1 MENTPIESLI
11 QFLSRLPG
19 LGPRSAARMVLFLL
33 NKKQSHLEPLLDL
46 MRQVDEQVVPCPI
59 CGNLDTQSPCH
70 LCRDER
76 RQKNIVC
83 VVPQVADIWALERTR
98 IYKGQYFVL
107 GGLLSALDGIGP
119 EDLKINSL
127 VEKINKGG
135 IEEVILALPLTVD
148 GQTTLHYLAEI
159 LKQTPAKLSTLA
171 HGVPVGGEL
180 DYLDEGTIQTAF
192 KARRQI

>member
-19 LGPRSAARMVLFLL
+19 LGPRSATRMVLFLL
-33 NKKQSHLEPLLDL
+33 NKKQSHLEPLMDL
-46 MRQVDEQVVPCPI
+46 MRQVDEKVIVCPV

-70 LCRDER
+70 LCQDTR
-76 RQKNIVC
+76 RQKNVVC

-119 EDLKINSL
+119 EDLKISSL
-127 VEKINKGG
+127 VEKINQGG
-135 IEEVILALPLTVD
+135 IEEVILALPLTVE
-148 GQTTLHYLAEI
+148 GQTTLHYLADI
-159 LKQTPAKLSTLA
+159 LKSTSVKLSTLA

-192 KARRQI
+192 TARREL

>member
-127 VEKINKGG
+127 VEKINK
-135 IEEVILALPLTVD
+135 
-148 GQTTLHYLAEI
+148 
-159 LKQTPAKLSTLA
+159 
-171 HGVPVGGEL
+171 
-180 DYLDEGTIQTAF
+180 
-192 KARRQI
+192 

>member
-46 MRQVDEQVVPCPI
+46 MRQVDEQVSPCPV

-135 IEEVILALPLTVD
+135 VEEVILALPLTVD

>member
-127 VEKINKGG
+127 VEKINKEG

>member
-19 LGPRSAARMVLFLL
+19 LGPRSATRMVLFLL
-33 NKKQSHLEPLLDL
+33 NKKQSHLEPLMDL
-46 MRQVDEQVVPCPI
+46 MRQVDENVMVCPV

-70 LCRDER
+70 LCQDAR
-76 RQKNIVC
+76 RQKNIIC

-107 GGLLSALDGIGP
+107 GGLLSALDGMGP
-119 EDLKINSL
+119 EDLKIGSL
-127 VEKINKGG
+127 VKKINQGG

-148 GQTTLHYLAEI
+148 GQTTLHYLADI
-159 LKQTPAKLSTLA
+159 LKSTSVKLSTLA

-192 KARRQI
+192 TARKEI